1 MLRIIKQYKKILNK
15 SQLSKVLLIFLCIF
29 ISGLL
34 EMISISLM
42 LPIIIAV
49 LDINQI
55 KDIEFFNNIFNQ
67 FNLNSDTSIIAFI
80 IIIFFAVIL
89 IKNLVIYITKLIQR
103 YYIVKNSN
111 ITQKELYN
119 SYLNIDYNSYLS
131 LETNNIINNI
141 NMIVPKVFVL
151 LENILN
157 LVSEVLVLI
166 FLFLFMLYINKEI
179 TIVFCLVIILFIV
192 ISQKYLNEKTRS
204 NGKKSN
210 KIFSLMLKNVSEAI
224 TGFKEIKILAK
235 ENVFVDKYQSLC
247 EENLSLEIKK
257 KSYELLPS
265 ILMEIILMGLICIFI
280 LISITSVDNS
290 IIIAK
295 LSTLALVTIRLT
307 PAINRINS
315 YLNAINYYL
324 PSLNLIDSILIKN
337 SIKKSINNKVIT
349 FKDKIELNNVTYKY
363 PSSDKVILDN
373 VSLNIKSGSRIGII
387 GTTGSGKSTT
397 IDLILGFLKPN
408 EGKVLVDGVDIC
420 DNIQNWQKNI
430 AYIPQMIFML
440 NDTILYNITFGDTS
454 YDEKK
459 LNKALK
465 ESQLDR
471 FISGLNA
478 GINTVIGERGI
489 RISGGER
496 QRIAIARALYNSANV
511 FVFDEA
517 TSALD
522 NKTAKDIMESIYQL
536 DKDITI
542 IIVSHNLDTLDKC
555 DCIYEVKDSKIIK
568 K

>member
-192 ISQKYLNEKTRS
+192 ISQKYLNKKMRL

-315 YLNAINYYL
+315 HLNAINYYL

-337 SIKKSINNKVIT
+337 SIKKSVNNKAII

-496 QRIAIARALYNSANV
+496 QRIAIARALYNSAKV

-522 NKTAKDIMESIYQL
+522 NKTTKDIMESIYQL